1 MRFAVKYVVE
11 TKPGHF
17 YYRRDGRYWGRLP
30 GVPGSVE
37 FAQAYAAIHT
47 GFDRVEADYVLPGSF
62 ASLVR
67 DYTASAEFRGNL
79 KPRTQ
84 TSYRYDLVVLTKTLG
99 KYQAGDIKVNHV
111 LDIRDAYAET
121 PGKANTLIRTMSAMY
136 QWAMVRRGLK
146 ANPAN
151 LKAYNVKSLKIGEH
165 RPWSPDS
172 LARYRA
178 GGLPHLILAVEL
190 AIWTGQRQGDLIRMR
205 WDDIGDRIM
214 KVIQEKTS
222 KEVWLPISQPLTVV
236 LSAAP
241 RAAQTVLVSSKG
253 VPWKNANVL
262 AQAIGHDLA
271 RLEIKERF
279 HGLRKSTAVV
289 LAEAGCSTK
298 QISAIT
304 GQSDQM
310 VSHYTKMADRG
321 QLARDGMDRLEKHIS
336 VSSDSAKA
344 RKSKA

>member
-17 YYRRDGRYWGRLP
+17 YYRRNGRYWGRLP
-30 GVPGSVE
+30 GQPGSVE
-37 FAQAYAAIHT
+37 FAKAYAAIHV

-62 ASLVR
+62 AALVR
-67 DYTASAEFRGNL
+67 DYTNSAEFRGNL

-84 TSYRYDLVVLTKTLG
+84 SAYRYDLDVLSRTLG
-99 KYQAGDIKVNHV
+99 QHQAADIKVNHV
-111 LDIRDAYAET
+111 LDIRDAYAST

-136 QWAMVRRGLK
+136 QWGMVRRGLK
-146 ANPAN
+146 VNPAN
-151 LKAYNVKSLKIGEH
+151 LKAYNVKALKIGEH

-172 LARYRA
+172 LAKYRA
-178 GGLPHLILAVEL
+178 GGLPHLVLAMEL
-190 AIWTGQRQGDLIRMR
+190 AIWTGQRQGDLIKMT
-205 WDDIGDRIM
+205 WADIGERVM
-214 KVIQEKTS
+214 KVVQEKTS
-222 KEVWLPISQPLTVV
+222 KEVWLPISQPLATV
-236 LSAAP
+236 LAAAP
-241 RAAQTVLVSSKG
+241 RAAETILVSSRG
-253 VPWKNANVL
+253 EPWARSNVL

-271 RLEIKERF
+271 RLGIKERF

-310 VSHYTKMADRG
+310 VSHYSKMADRG
-321 QLARDGMDRLEKHIS
+321 RLAKDAIDKLEQHIS
-336 VSSDSAKA
+336 VSTASAKA
-344 RKSKA
+344 QKSKA